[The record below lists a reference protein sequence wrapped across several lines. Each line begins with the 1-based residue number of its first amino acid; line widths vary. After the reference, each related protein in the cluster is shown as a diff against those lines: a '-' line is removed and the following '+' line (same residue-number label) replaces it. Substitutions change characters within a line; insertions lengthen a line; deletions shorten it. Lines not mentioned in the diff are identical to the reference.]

1 MYVKAII
8 IIIIISLL
16 YKTLNIV
23 LSYKKEVIA

>member
-1 MYVKAII
+1 MANKKII

-16 YKTLNIV
+16 YKTLNRV